1 MLVLPP
7 QLTTPFPSLHVSYF
21 PTHLHRHHVFPPPHS
36 AANPITFSSPKPIIL
51 EEGPDDILSLHNRRY
66 DFTPLLRFL
75 SDPSTSTST
84 PTTPDDSAPPTSLDS
99 TEFQLAE
106 SYRAVPAPLWHA
118 LLKSLCAS
126 SSSSSIALAYAVVSW
141 LQKHNLC
148 FSYELLYSILINA
161 LGRSEKLYE
170 AFLLSQRQVLTPLT
184 YNALIGACAETAT
197 SRRPST

>member
-1 MLVLPP
+1 MNLLPP
-7 QLTTPFPSLHVSYF
+7 QLTTTPFPSPS
-21 PTHLHRHHVFPPPHS
+21 THRHSHHNNIHFLPPPQSS
-36 AANPITFSSPKPIIL
+36 ASPITAKPTIL

-66 DFTPLLRFL
+66 DFTPLLSFL
-75 SDPSTSTST
+75 STTSNS
-84 PTTPDDSAPPTSLDS
+84 SPPTSLDS

-118 LLKSLCAS
+118 FLKSLCASS

-161 LGRSEKLYE
+161 LGRSEKLYLP
-170 AFLLSQRQVLTPLT
+170 FLNPPNYFKNLLCTINPLQ
-184 YNALIGACAETAT
+184 
-197 SRRPST
+197 